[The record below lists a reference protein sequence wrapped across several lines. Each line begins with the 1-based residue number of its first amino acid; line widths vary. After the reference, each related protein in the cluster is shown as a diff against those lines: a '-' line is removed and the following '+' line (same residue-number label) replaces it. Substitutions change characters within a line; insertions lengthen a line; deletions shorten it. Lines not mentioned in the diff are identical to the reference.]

1 MSAEN
6 SIGSSSQIIALYARL
21 AEASAALLA
30 LAQQDRWDEFA
41 PAETGMNELIRQLHK
56 LDDQNA
62 ELDET
67 GVLLRTVYL
76 KQVMADN
83 DKTRHL
89 VVQRAQDIQ
98 RFLVKKAN
106 TDRLGRGYSSSDLP

>member
-1 MSAEN
+1 MSDED
-6 SIGSSSQIIALYARL
+6 SVEGSSAVIALYARL

-41 PAETGMNELIRQLHK
+41 PAETDMNELIRQLHK

-67 GVLLRTVYL
+67 GILLRTVYL

-89 VVQRAQDIQ
+89 VIQRSQDIQ

-106 TDRLGRGYSSSDLP
+106 SNRLDRGYSSSDLP